1 MNEIKKC
8 SISGI
13 QFSFDP
19 EAYDLL
25 KQYLE
30 TLKTTYKDTEGGEEI
45 VADIE
50 ARIAEL
56 LLSTQDNER
65 VVASPLIRNII
76 AQLGSPEDISEEDPQ
91 SRQGHTSSPEQHF
104 PRRLYRELKGAKL
117 GGVCTGLGHY
127 FDIDPVWIR
136 LGIFLPLILIIWID
150 HLPAQVFGSFVLLYL
165 LLWFTVPAAR
175 SARQRL
181 EMEGQPITARSVA
194 EQAAENGSD
203 ADSSAK
209 PIVAQTVSLLGRI
222 VLLGL
227 KILVGLI
234 VMGLILLFCAM
245 LITIFAVLINDV
257 SIPGLQFADIPT
269 TLIVLAILTV
279 TLPCA
284 LLLYT
289 LIRLIMSRKPT
300 RSVVL
305 TLILLWLVNIL
316 ALGIG
321 SAKYLSEWQPPHSIT
336 IEGNSPEES
345 LTIEELQ
352 SQLDDLNGV
361 SSPDK
366 SLKMTIR
373 DGEQHTTINV
383 SSKKSANGKSA
394 VLKVKA
400 DRDTLLRN

>member
-56 LLSTQDNER
+56 ILSTQDNER

-91 SRQGHTSSPEQHF
+91 PHQGHTSSPEQHF

-136 LGIFLPLILIIWID
+136 LGIFLPLILNIWID
-150 HLPAQVFGSFVLLYL
+150 AQVFSSFILLYL

-227 KILVGLI
+227 KILAGLI
-234 VMGLILLFCAM
+234 VTGLILLFCAM
-245 LITIFAVLINDV
+245 LTTIFAVLINDV

-300 RSVVL
+300 RPVVL

-321 SAKYLSEWQPPHSIT
+321 SAKYLSKWQPPHSIT
-336 IEGNSPEES
+336 IEGDSPEES

-394 VLKVKA
+394 ALEVKA
-400 DRDTLLRN
+400 NRDTLPRN